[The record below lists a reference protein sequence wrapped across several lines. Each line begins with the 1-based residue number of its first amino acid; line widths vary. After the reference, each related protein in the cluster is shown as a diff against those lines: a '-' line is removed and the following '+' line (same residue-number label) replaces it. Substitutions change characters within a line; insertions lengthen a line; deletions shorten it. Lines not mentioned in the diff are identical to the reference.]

1 MTRCHFYSH
10 IWKRVSRL
18 EDIINPEWEKTL
30 WLAAAQ
36 RCVLN
41 QRRPI
46 GRLSVCWHNVCMCCL
61 QRPRVQQ
68 VCQCVNVRA
77 PSLCVAVCACT
88 LLQSACFS
96 STIAGLHGNHPSKQ
110 GWRTKLPC
118 MSLSVSGC
126 HLTLVFF
133 LIECDLWDI
142 GLRAT
147 LSLNQRSQQ
156 WGSKINHEST
166 GATRRGYDR
175 SLIKDWTL
183 STLAQIFLK
192 LYIFFFYYMLM
203 LQLFLP
209 GEIY

>member
-126 HLTLVFF
+126 HLTL
-133 LIECDLWDI
+133 
-142 GLRAT
+142 G
-147 LSLNQRSQQ
+147 
-156 WGSKINHEST
+156 
-166 GATRRGYDR
+166 
-175 SLIKDWTL
+175 
-183 STLAQIFLK
+183 
-192 LYIFFFYYMLM
+192 FFFDWMWSLRYRFETNVVS
-203 LQLFLP
+203 QPANAAVRFKNKP
-209 GEIY
+209 WIYRSHKKGIWSITDQRLDSFYSSTDFF